1 MSVVSSGLF
10 GTISGSAV
18 ANVVVDGMVTIPMMM
33 RVGFRPEVAAAIEAS
48 ASTGGQ
54 IMPPVMG
61 AAAFLMAEF
70 MGVSYWTVAKASII
84 PALCYYVF
92 LYLSVDA
99 EALKCSLKGLP
110 QEQLPV
116 FRRVMARGWHL
127 IIPVIGLLVTLS
139 IFNWRVEMCAL
150 LGMGL
155 AVVVSF
161 VRKETRLGP
170 RRILNA
176 IEDGARSS
184 MSIGV
189 LSGGLGMII
198 GICGLT
204 GLGVNL
210 SGGLIDLSGGV
221 LPVLLVLTAVA
232 AVILGM
238 GMPTASVYLFCALT
252 LAPALIKLGV
262 EMMAA
267 HMFIFY
273 WGLVGL
279 LTPPVALAAYAAA
292 PIANASPFKT
302 GWQAVRISLPL
313 YIVPFIFVYREG
325 LLLKGGVQ
333 DIFLAIFL
341 TFVVMLG
348 VIAGMTGWNMVGRI
362 RWTERFLFLGS
373 AFLLL
378 IPDSWAIA
386 SGLILLIIGYLFE
399 IPRLLARLRRIEHVA
414 NE

>member
-10 GTISGSAV
+10 GMISGSAV
-18 ANVVVDGMVTIPMMM
+18 ANVVVDGMVTIPMMK
-33 RVGFRPEVAAAIEAS
+33 RVGFRSEVAAAIEAS

-54 IMPPVMG
+54 IMPPIMG

-84 PALCYYVF
+84 PALFYYIF
-92 LYLSVDA
+92 LYFSVDA
-99 EALKCSLKGLP
+99 EAVKYGLKGLP
-110 QEQLPV
+110 RDQLPI
-116 FRRVMARGWHL
+116 FIRVLAKGWYLL
-127 IIPVIGLLVTLS
+127 IPIVGLLVALS
-139 IFNWRVEMCAL
+139 VFSWRVEMCAL

-155 AVVVSF
+155 SIVVSF
-161 VRKETRLGP
+161 ARKETRLGP
-170 RRILNA
+170 RKMLRA
-176 IEDGARSS
+176 IEDGARNTI
-184 MSIGV
+184 SIGV

-210 SGGLIDLSGGV
+210 SGGLIDLSGAN
-221 LPVLLVLTAVA
+221 LPLLLFFTAVA

-238 GMPTASVYLFCALT
+238 GMPTASVYMFCALT

-262 EMMAA
+262 EIMAA

-292 PIANASPFKT
+292 PIANASPFMT

-313 YIVPFIFVYREG
+313 YIVPFIFIYRGG
-325 LLLKGGVQ
+325 LLLKGGPQ
-333 DIFLAIFL
+333 DILLAVFL
-341 TFVVMLG
+341 TS
-348 VIAGMTGWNMVGRI
+348 VIMVALVGAMTGWDMISRI
-362 RWTERFLFLGS
+362 GWWKRFLFLAS
-373 AFLLL
+373 TFLLL
-378 IPDSWAIA
+378 IPAWWAILF
-386 SGLILLIIGYLFE
+386 GLSLFVIPYLFA
-399 IPRLLARLRRIEHVA
+399 IPGLLARGKRMEHIA
-414 NE
+414 GE